1 MALKT
6 DSVLQ
11 ELVQGNHTPKCK
23 INKSLLFFKCI
34 DDCAV
39 FGRHILLLCKSKHKW
54 LIDVFKMI
62 LKEIRFAVII
72 HNVGIIL
79 SIFNE

>member
-1 MALKT
+1 MFYKNWFKVIIRLNA
-6 DSVLQ
+6 
-11 ELVQGNHTPKCK
+11 
-23 INKSLLFFKCI
+23 KSIKAYYFSDGLTTALFF
-34 DDCAV
+34 V
-39 FGRHILLLCKSKHKW
+39 RHILLLCKSKHKW

-62 LKEIRFAVII
+62 LKEIRFTVII

>member
-1 MALKT
+1 MFYKNWFKVIIRLNA
-6 DSVLQ
+6 
-11 ELVQGNHTPKCK
+11 
-23 INKSLLFFKCI
+23 KSIKAYYFSNGLSIALFF
-34 DDCAV
+34 V
-39 FGRHILLLCKSKHKW
+39 RHILLLYKSKHKW

-62 LKEIRFAVII
+62 LKEIRFAVIL